1 MGFPD
6 NHSSLKSPCFPMDA
20 ILFFF
25 FIPDVLSNEKEGSGE
40 EEWNSL
46 QM

>member
-1 MGFPD
+1 
-6 NHSSLKSPCFPMDA
+6 MDA

-40 EEWNSL
+40 EEWKSL